1 MQSKPGYKST
11 EFWMSL
17 VALIMTGGVGVN
29 PELVN
34 EATTYIPA
42 AIAGIYTMGRSLF
55 KAMTGGS

>member
-11 EFWMSL
+11 EFWMSMAAL
-17 VALIMTGGVGVN
+17 VMTGGMGVN
-29 PELVN
+29 AEMVN

-55 KAMTGGS
+55 KAMSGGK